1 MAEIGSPGTRTRG
14 IENIIDAP
22 SFSLGFTQQENPIAG
37 GSSYAEM
44 RSKKINDPRRNK
56 QHHDSHDDKEIKRKQ
71 SAPDKKVSQVPLQK
85 KRKVAKNVPGGK
97 GKKVVRKKP
106 SIDVEDVG
114 EDSRFL
120 VTKQPAVAPSMQG
133 YTNVNVISDIRAKLK
148 GAGQMDKFA
157 DSIFGKYLRM
167 QHMDV
172 QAQLFRC
179 FMVKELKGS
188 TYECFTFE
196 INGKV
201 LCFSIRE
208 FALITGLNCVS
219 DANEFVYDK
228 GENNRLMDDY
238 LGGTSD
244 HIKRGQLIEC
254 FNNTDWKDK
263 GEDAVKMAILYFIN
277 TFVFCGEPVRS
288 NIPRIH
294 FDVVEDGR
302 YVDYPWGKESFKELV
317 TSISQKYADFK
328 QYYRIH
334 GMPIAM
340 QVWLYES
347 CSKVPSNIAIKS
359 GNLIPRILN
368 WRTIDQRPKFDA
380 LMEGMFRDDIHS
392 ICTFHDVVPTTVEL
406 ERLNLPPVVSQAI
419 PNLTHGVE
427 IAEGNEMVDDEYD
440 DFSTTPPHNVR
451 GKQQQRSAVS
461 DSLPHKKRRPVSVT
475 DSTVRKQPARN
486 EPLTA
491 SKDASTSTHR
501 VVQTATKSDEVKL
514 LRQEFQAFKND
525 VSAQLTEIN
534 KSMNDIRKSMDD
546 IRKCIDDKFKKV
558 VEAIKGNQ
566 TSEKAADSEAPV
578 NQYEVSIQYSH
589 EFNQE
594 QQYAKETSTVKVG
607 MDENK
612 LAGTML
618 TGDVSGVGMLRST
631 HSGDT
636 LRAST
641 EEIQG
646 SGETPPKPTQP
657 QGEAVIVHTH
667 VSDPAVQQGGV
678 NDDAEFSASEQMVAE
693 LLIQCPLAT
702 VIPLGPPA
710 IQVNDQADA
719 YMFKT
724 PQSSKVENVVPNSQW
739 LIPDDELPSQLGV
752 QPTTG
757 QGLAAEIPQPSIE
770 NTERRIIVHPSVV
783 RDRKPSKYT
792 VSPFMPNYSS
802 ASSSARSS
810 VPIKF
815 EKKHPFVEHP
825 INAPADMAY
834 FQEYEIW
841 LKKGLLSRH
850 DKKRDKENHYRKNKE
865 LVDHDDACRYVTQV
879 RRHTC

>member
-1 MAEIGSPGTRTRG
+1 MLLV
-14 IENIIDAP
+14 
-22 SFSLGFTQQENPIAG
+22 SLWDSLNKKTPLQEGRLMLRCVA
-37 GSSYAEM
+37 
-44 RSKKINDPRRNK
+44 KKINDPRRNK
-56 QHHDSHDDKEIKRKQ
+56 QHHDSHDDKETKRKQ
-71 SAPDKKVSQVPLQK
+71 SAPDKEVSQVPLQK
-85 KRKVAKNVPGGK
+85 KRKVTKNVTGGK
-97 GKKVVRKKP
+97 GKNEVLKKP
-106 SIDVEDVG
+106 SIDVEDDG
-114 EDSRFL
+114 EDSRFF
-120 VTKQPAVAPSMQG
+120 VTKQPAVAPSMQR
-133 YTNVNVISDIRAKLK
+133 YTNVNVISDIRGKQK

-172 QAQLFRC
+172 QAQLLRC

-201 LCFSIRE
+201 LRFSIRE

-219 DANEFVYDK
+219 DATKFVYDK
-228 GENNRLMDDY
+228 TEKNRLMDDY

-244 HIKRGQLIEC
+244 HIKRGQLIEY
-254 FNNTDWKDK
+254 FNNTDWEDK
-263 GEDAVKMAILYFIN
+263 GEDAVKMTILYFIN

-317 TSISQKYADFK
+317 TSISQKYANFK

-347 CSKVPSNIAIKS
+347 CSKVPSNISIKS

-368 WRTIDQRPKFDA
+368 WRTVEERPKFDA
-380 LMEGMFRDDIHS
+380 LMEGMFRDDIHP
-392 ICTFHDVVPTTVEL
+392 ICTFDDVVPTTAEL

-419 PNLTHGVE
+419 PNPTDGVE
-427 IAEGNEMVDDEYD
+427 VAEGNEMVDDDYD

-461 DSLPHKKRRPVSVT
+461 DSPPHKKRRRVSVT
-475 DSTVRKQPARN
+475 YSTARKQPARN
-486 EPLTA
+486 EPLTT
-491 SKDASTSTHR
+491 SKDASTSRHR
-501 VVQTATKSDEVKL
+501 DVQTATKTDEVKL

-525 VSAQLTEIN
+525 VSAQFTELN
-534 KSMNDIRKSMDD
+534 KSMDD
-546 IRKCIDDKFKKV
+546 IRKFIDDNFKKV

-566 TSEKAADSEAPV
+566 TSEKATDSEAPV
-578 NQYEVSIQYSH
+578 NQYEVDIQYSH

-594 QQYAKETSTVKVG
+594 QQYAKETSTVKDG
-607 MDENK
+607 IDENK

-618 TGDVSGVGMLRST
+618 TGDVSGVGMRRSRQ
-631 HSGDT
+631 SGDT
-636 LRAST
+636 LKAST

-667 VSDPAVQQGGV
+667 VPVPTVQQGGV
-678 NDDAEFSASEQMVAE
+678 NDNAEFSASEQMVAE

-702 VIPLGPPA
+702 VIPFGPPA
-710 IQVNDQADA
+710 IQVNDQSDP

-724 PQSSKVENVVPNSQW
+724 PQSSKVENIVPNSQW
-739 LIPDDELPSQLGV
+739 LILDDELPSQLGV

-757 QGLAAEIPQPSIE
+757 QGSVAEIAQPSIE
-770 NTERRIIVHPSVV
+770 NTEHRMLSTQALCEIG
-783 RDRKPSKYT
+783 
-792 VSPFMPNYSS
+792 N
-802 ASSSARSS
+802 
-810 VPIKF
+810 
-815 EKKHPFVEHP
+815 
-825 INAPADMAY
+825 PANTLCPLSCQITAQQDLL
-834 FQEYEIW
+834 Q
-841 LKKGLLSRH
+841 GLLSLSNL
-850 DKKRDKENHYRKNKE
+850 KRSTPLYNI
-865 LVDHDDACRYVTQV
+865 Q
-879 RRHTC
+879 